1 MRSASAHL
9 VAAVV
14 LAFATTACEKVRI
27 VGQFDA
33 GPLCAEGERLINGE
47 CRFVCDRDGD
57 CAAGERCDL
66 LTGRCAPKP
75 PPRDAGPEVITCTE
89 GAVRCSSDGLA
100 LERCDVAG
108 AWTVQQQ
115 CPAPDG
121 FCQNEV
127 CLSCR
132 PGATRCGAGGTTAQ
146 ICQSDGSGW
155 RDITCAAGATCVSGE
170 CRECEAGQRRCSPD
184 NHSVQEC
191 KRLPREDLSLGYVN
205 AGDNFDGTCITQV
218 CEMGASGPQCR
229 VPACVPGATQCL
241 SATTQQTCSAQGAWQ
256 NTLCTS
262 LPGMGPTAECING
275 ACIDECGDAARAK
288 SYFGCEYWATTLDN
302 SMDALFK
309 GNTLSG
315 QGSADSDFVFVVT
328 NQSTLPAT
336 VEVWRYQGTA
346 PVRIKQVTVPGRTDT
361 ATRGLLKINV
371 PWQSITAAS
380 ADTGTAATGRARY
393 GYRLTSTRPITV
405 YQFNPI
411 DAFKTT
417 ARTCSGTAGQADCGC
432 NEYADYTSSGC
443 GLIGLSCCSPG
454 LCTQTANGK
463 RCGYGTFS
471 NDASLLLPSHIL
483 GTGYVAVTPGHSHI
497 NDPPNSYTAARSSQV
512 VIVATQDTTV
522 VTVKASAVT
531 LAGPGIAAMAVNE
544 TRNFTLNSYDVLAL
558 SSATAGPDVE
568 CQNFGG
574 AVTWCR
580 KGNDLTGTVITSD
593 KPIAVFGSNPCLNVP
608 WSRPYCDHVEEQVFP
623 FATWGKSFVAVP
635 SHPLRL
641 NDNSFSTSPPPDHF
655 KIVAGAAT
663 TLTLTPPPAA
673 SAVLAPTNCQAG
685 TSLAANNCQLAG
697 GSYVEFKSLR
707 PFTVTSSNPIA
718 VAQFLPGQGQVQSPP
733 ASTDPKQGDPSMIL
747 LPPVEQ
753 WRSRYTVLAS
763 TGLQDNYL
771 ALTIDGTKV
780 QSVSVDGAVVTGF
793 AAIAGTNFLVKNH
806 PVGTGTHTIQVTARP
821 GQTTLPGAGVTIYG
835 YDAQVSY
842 GYTGGLDLTT
852 IVTGINPGG

>member
-9 VAAVV
+9 AAVV
-14 LAFATTACEKVRI
+14 LALATSACEKVRI

-155 RDITCAAGATCVSGE
+155 RDITCTAGATCVSGE

-241 SATTQQTCSAQGAWQ
+241 NASTQQTCNAQGAWQ
-256 NTLCTS
+256 NATCAS

-336 VEVWRYQGTA
+336 VEVWRYQGSA
-346 PVRIKQVTVPGRTDT
+346 PVRVKQVTVPGRNDT

-371 PWQSITAAS
+371 PWQSITPSS
-380 ADTGTAATGRARY
+380 ADTGTVVTGRARY

-417 ARTCSGTAGQADCGC
+417 NRTCTATAGTADCGC
-432 NEYADYTSSGC
+432 NEYADFVCTLTFLG
-443 GLIGLSCCSPG
+443 SCIDCDSPG
-454 LCTQTANGK
+454 VCTQTSAGR

-497 NDPPNSYTAARSSQV
+497 NSPPDQIARSSQV
-512 VIVATQDTTV
+512 VIVATQDNTV
-522 VTVKASAVT
+522 VTVRASAVT
-531 LAGPGIAAMAVNE
+531 LAGTGIPAMAVNE
-544 TRNFTLNSYDVLAL
+544 SRNFTLNSYDVLAL
-558 SSATAGPDVE
+558 ASATAGPDVE
-568 CQNFGG
+568 CQNFTG
-574 AVTWCR
+574 ASWCR

-608 WSRPYCDHVEEQVFP
+608 WSRPYCDHVEEQIFP
-623 FATWGKSFVAVP
+623 FATWGKNFVAVP

-641 NDNSFSTSPPPDHF
+641 NNNNFSSNPPPDHF

-673 SAVLAPTNCQAG
+673 SDVLAPTNCLAG

-707 PFTVTSSNPIA
+707 AFTITSTNPIA
-718 VAQFLPGQGQVQSPP
+718 VAQFLPGQGQVTGAP
-733 ASTDPKQGDPSMIL
+733 TDPKQGDPSMIL

-780 QSVSVDGAVVTGF
+780 QSVSVDGVVVTGF